1 MTSPPIIDDARS
13 AATLAGADS
22 LRAARLMAVQALYQ
36 LDINGGSAEAMVAE
50 FLAHRQDA
58 GVLDD
63 SAVVL
68 FSDLVIRVTAE
79 RDKLDVLIGGALKED
94 WRVGRLELV
103 LKAILRCGVLELRD
117 HKAVPPA
124 VVLDEYVSLAHGFFG
139 GKEPAMV
146 NGLLHALARPLRD
159 GTASGPEDR
168 SEEGEALPA
177 D

>member
-1 MTSPPIIDDARS
+1 MDDAANGDGPAI
-13 AATLAGADS
+13 AAALAGADS

-36 LDINGGSAEAMVAE
+36 LDINGGAAEDAVAE

-68 FSDLVIRVTAE
+68 FNDLVIRVTGE
-79 RDKLDVLIGGALKED
+79 RDGLDVLISGALKED

-117 HKAVPPA
+117 HKAVPTA

-146 NGLLHALARPLRD
+146 NGLLDALARPLRE
-159 GTASGPEDR
+159 GSVPEPQDR
-168 SEEGEALPA
+168 PEEGEALPA